1 MYEVGRLCV
10 KIAGRD
16 AKGKCVIVDIV
27 DKNSVLID
35 GQVRRRKCNIKHLE
49 PLNETVKIKKNA
61 SHSDVVKALDA
72 MGIKVVDTKK
82 REAKAK
88 PGRARASK
96 KKPET
101 AEPAEKETAK
111 KKKEKKK

>member
-49 PLNETVKIKKNA
+49 PLNENA